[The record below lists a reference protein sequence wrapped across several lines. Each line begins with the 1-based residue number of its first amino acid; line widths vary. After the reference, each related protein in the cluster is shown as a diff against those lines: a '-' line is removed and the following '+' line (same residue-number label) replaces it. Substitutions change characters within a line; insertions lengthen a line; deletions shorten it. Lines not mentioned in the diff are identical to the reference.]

1 MKKNTLLGV
10 SVWLMST
17 FFVYAQPDPYL
28 HRLYD
33 SLHDSPIQRKFRQLA
48 PMPAGVVYIQHPH
61 EGEPEMRQHFRTMK
75 KLGFNSLKQIM
86 ARPGWTE
93 YQIARIALEEGIIPW
108 WYGEGGYAPI
118 SDSLLKRLGLPA
130 NMPTDQV
137 LAHPAFVKYQ
147 HELLAKRIAALE
159 AYAQQQPDRKLRSGS
174 VAYDPEIGG
183 RGVELT
189 DKGMELFIQWLK
201 DRYKTVEAL
210 NNAWNMNHTGLALME
225 YKKFSNWEDV
235 ARDWKKIPGREYNH
249 VKDIYRFKV
258 DHNLQRIKEYATT
271 FQQFDRNMP
280 YRGGGEMSLFHP
292 FAWFSVNMEGVANTL
307 TDFGSFYPSMH
318 FSWHYD
324 LTKGELPR
332 SMYMQ
337 AALMNDLFK
346 GGWTGGWESTG
357 GPQQLDGEKNVEHAN
372 AYFVD
377 DGEVMQLFLSQLAA
391 GFRGFGVWCWNVR
404 SAGKEG
410 GEYSLLDRNGQ
421 LSPRAIR
428 LGQMAQAM
436 QRYRFELWQARKEP
450 TVGVL
455 YDWENEATWAA
466 MSIPG
471 RENFKMQPVMA
482 RIGVTRA
489 LMDANIPF
497 EYVTPADLLK
507 GLSGRYKVI
516 YLPAQLSLR
525 SDLIPVLT
533 RYVQAGGRLVMDLPG
548 GWYDENT
555 VLMPTGKGSAFSS
568 LFGASLDDF
577 QYAGTN
583 RDILLDKDTLR
594 GFVMNAT
601 PLGASVIARYN
612 NGKPAVLE
620 NSLGKGT
627 AVLMGFQASLNCFGT
642 GNAVGK
648 SQTGQQADRMLLSY
662 ALKGVDRKFS
672 CDDALVYRLAGEK
685 ADHYIFINDGQ
696 DKTVRLQT
704 PAYRYSRAID
714 AITGEEVK
722 LESIRLG
729 AYDGRWL
736 RLEK

>member
-17 FFVYAQPDPYL
+17 FFVFAQPDPYL

-48 PMPAGVVYIQHPH
+48 PMPAGVVYVQHPH

-93 YQIARIALEEGIIPW
+93 YQIARIALDEGIIPW

-130 NMPTDQV
+130 NMARDQV
-137 LAHPAFVKYQ
+137 LTHPLFVKYQ

-292 FAWFSVNMEGVANTL
+292 FAWFSVDMEGVANTL
-307 TDFGSFYPSMH
+307 TNFGSFYPSMH

-497 EYVTPADLLK
+497 EYVTPTDLLK
-507 GLSGRYKVI
+507 GLSGRYNVI

-525 SDLIPVLT
+525 SDLLPVLT

-583 RDILLDKDTLR
+583 RDVLLDKDTLR

-620 NSLGKGT
+620 NSLGKGI

-648 SQTGQQADRMLLSY
+648 SQAGQQADRMLLSY
-662 ALKGVDRKFS
+662 ALKGVNRKYS

-696 DKTVRLQT
+696 AKTVRLQT
-704 PAYRYSRAID
+704 PAYRYRRAMD

-722 LESIRLG
+722 LESIQLG

>member
-17 FFVYAQPDPYL
+17 FFVFAQPDPYL

-48 PMPAGVVYIQHPH
+48 PMPAGVVYVQHPH

-93 YQIARIALEEGIIPW
+93 YQIARIALDEGIIPW

-159 AYAQQQPDRKLRSGS
+159 AYAQAQPNRKLRSGS

-258 DHNLQRIKEYATT
+258 DHNLERIKEYATT

-292 FAWFSVNMEGVANTL
+292 FAWFSVDMEGVANTL

-357 GPQQLDGEKNVEHAN
+357 GPQQLDGEKNVDHAN

-421 LSPRAIR
+421 LSARAIR

-436 QRYRFELWQARKEP
+436 QRYRFELWQVRKEP

-497 EYVTPADLLK
+497 EYVTPTDLLK

-525 SDLIPVLT
+525 SDLLPVLT

-583 RDILLDKDTLR
+583 RDVLLDKDTLK

-662 ALKGVDRKFS
+662 ALKGVDRNFS

-696 DKTVRLQT
+696 AKTVRLQT
-704 PAYRYSRAID
+704 PAYRYRRAMD

>member
-525 SDLIPVLT
+525 SDLLPVLT

>member
-525 SDLIPVLT
+525 SDLLPVLT

-555 VLMPTGKGSAFSS
+555 VLMPTGKGSEFSS

-696 DKTVRLQT
+696 HKTVRLQT